1 MKRASACLSLSV
13 WRRLWQTRA
22 VDKSGTPPCAPF
34 PPNFNV
40 ALVDKRGDL
49 CVTQRLLKSWRGLR
63 SFARVTVC
71 NIEDGGGKGG
81 EGLVFVAE
89 FLAVGKRSAFR
100 SLPGAALRSALG
112 CKNVAA
118 AGGASA
124 CKASSGGKPK
134 EERVGFCTL
143 RAAGACETPVSGFCR
158 SGRIFAALVCLG
170 ECEVFASE
178 LALAEAGA
186 DPKSG
191 PRGGPKFGAALPS
204 GN

>member
-1 MKRASACLSLSV
+1 MFV
-13 WRRLWQTRA
+13 PTQ
-22 VDKSGTPPCAPF
+22 
-34 PPNFNV
+34 
-40 ALVDKRGDL
+40 AL
-49 CVTQRLLKSWRGLR
+49 
-63 SFARVTVC
+63 
-71 NIEDGGGKGG
+71 
-81 EGLVFVAE
+81 AE

-124 CKASSGGKPK
+124 VQSFKLRKTKGKACC
-134 EERVGFCTL
+134 FL
-143 RAAGACETPVSGFCR
+143 HAGACATSVSGFCR

-178 LALAEAGA
+178 LALAEACA
-186 DPKSG
+186 DPKSK
-191 PRGGPKFGAALPS
+191 PRGGPKFGAVLPF